1 MLTALANRN
10 PDIGQL
16 RDKGYALR
24 YDAGY
29 LVVRDIPYLDGALA
43 LHWGA
48 IVSKLL
54 FMDQE
59 HVRQENHQVFFA
71 GGTPH
76 GLDGRPIPNLGDTP
90 TPLALSKPDVV
101 VERIFSNKPKDAAG
115 QFRDY
120 PDHLAKI
127 SQYVQLISGPAIEKY
142 KVSPYTFRID
152 EDETTGSVF
161 KFQDT
166 LTSRAEIG
174 DLSALFKDE
183 VVALIG
189 LGGTGAYVLDFLVKT
204 PVKAI
209 RGFDHDTY
217 YVHNAYRSP
226 GRLDDAELRRPK
238 ADVYRARYENFRHG
252 LTLKEQRITADS
264 AADLDGVTF
273 AFVCVDKGAARKEII
288 DLLVSRG
295 IPFIDVGLGLKRR
308 DGRLT
313 GAMRTTFFAA
323 GDPGNV
329 RGMGLVETADHP
341 DDEYKVNIQIG
352 ELNALNA
359 ALAVIRYKAH
369 KGFYGGTDALIQT
382 AFDIVQTKAFSLP

>member
-1 MLTALANRN
+1 MLTVLANRN

-16 RDKGYALR
+16 RDKGFALR

-43 LHWGA
+43 LQWGA
-48 IVSKLL
+48 IVSKLVWL
-54 FMDQE
+54 DQE

-76 GLDGRPIPNLGDTP
+76 GLDGRPIPNLGDSTAV
-90 TPLALSKPDVV
+90 LALGKPDIV
-101 VERIFSNKPKDAAG
+101 VERTFSNKPRDAAG
-115 QFRDY
+115 QFLDY
-120 PDHLAKI
+120 PDHFAKI
-127 SQYVQLISGPAIEKY
+127 SHYMRLISGPAIEKFN
-142 KVSPYTFRID
+142 VSPYTFRID
-152 EDETTGSVF
+152 EDEITNSVF

-204 PVKAI
+204 PVTAI
-209 RGFDHDTY
+209 RGFDDDSY

-226 GRLDDAELRRPK
+226 GRLDAAEFRRPK
-238 ADVYRARYENFRHG
+238 AAIYQARYENFRHG
-252 LTLKEQRITADS
+252 LTLKQQRITADS
-264 AADLDGVTF
+264 AVELESVTF
-273 AFVCVDKGAARKEII
+273 AFVCVDKGTARKEII
-288 DLLVSRG
+288 DLLISRG
-295 IPFIDVGLGLKRR
+295 IPFIDVGLGLKRC

-313 GAMRTTFFAA
+313 GAVRTTFFAA
-323 GDPGNV
+323 GDPTQV

-369 KGFYGGTDALIQT
+369 KGFYGGDDALIQT
-382 AFDIVQTKAFSLP
+382 AFDIAQTKAFSLP

>member
-1 MLTALANRN
+1 MLTALANHN

-16 RDKGYALR
+16 REKGYALR

-43 LHWGA
+43 LQWGA
-48 IVSKLL
+48 IVSKLVFL
-54 FMDQE
+54 DQE

-76 GLDGRPIPNLGDTP
+76 GLDGRPISNLGDTP
-90 TPLALSKPDVV
+90 IALALSKPDVV
-101 VERIFSNKPKDAAG
+101 VQRIFSNKPKDAAG
-115 QFRDY
+115 QFHDY
-120 PDHLAKI
+120 PDHFAKI
-127 SQYVQLISGPAIEKY
+127 SQYAQLISGPAVEKY
-142 KVSPYTFRID
+142 KASPYTFRID

-174 DLSALFKDE
+174 DLSVLFEDE

-204 PVKAI
+204 PVKSI
-209 RGFDHDTY
+209 RGFDDDTY

-226 GRLDDAELRRPK
+226 GRLEAAELRRAK
-238 ADVYRARYENFRHG
+238 ADVYQVRYESFRHG

-264 AADLDGVTF
+264 AAELDGVTF
-273 AFVCVDKGAARKEII
+273 AFVCVDKGAARREIV

-313 GAMRTTFFAA
+313 GAIRTTFFAS
-323 GDPGNV
+323 GDPANV
-329 RGMGLVETADHP
+329 RGMGLVEISDHS

-369 KGFYGGTDALIQT
+369 KGFYGHSEELIQT
-382 AFDIVQTKAFSLP
+382 AFDVALTKAFNLP